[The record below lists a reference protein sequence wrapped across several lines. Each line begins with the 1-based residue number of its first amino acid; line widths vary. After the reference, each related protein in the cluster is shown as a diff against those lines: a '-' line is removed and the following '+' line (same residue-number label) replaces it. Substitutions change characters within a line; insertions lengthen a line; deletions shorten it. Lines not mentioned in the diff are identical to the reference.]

1 MSKAAVSVEQ
11 KNTLNFIKNISQ
23 KNYAAAN
30 KYLKEVIESK
40 LKAKI
45 QKASNEKLF

>member
-1 MSKAAVSVEQ
+1 MSNNVVSVEQ
-11 KNTLNFIKNISQ
+11 KNILNFIKNISQ
-23 KNYAAAN
+23 KNYASAN

-45 QKASNEKLF
+45 QKASNQKLF